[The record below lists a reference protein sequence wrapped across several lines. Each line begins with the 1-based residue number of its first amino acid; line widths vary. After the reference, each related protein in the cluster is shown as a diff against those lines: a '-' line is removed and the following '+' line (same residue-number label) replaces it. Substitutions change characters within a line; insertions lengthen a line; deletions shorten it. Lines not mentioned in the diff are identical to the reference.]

1 MKIYD
6 IDLGHTQ
13 SSEASNYNNPEPV
26 EAKFVAK
33 KKFFSYK
40 SIGYTKLLSVPNTNF
55 V

>member
-1 MKIYD
+1 MKVYD
-6 IDLGHTQ
+6 IDLAHTL

-33 KKFFSYK
+33 KTFPSYK
-40 SIGYTKLLSVPNTNF
+40 SIGYTKLLNVPNTNF